1 MQTIILDSCSY
12 TCLGLLQSLCD
23 SGIQEKNVSFVR
35 NFDQLSL
42 RSLQKKTGVIF
53 INEACLQPHD
63 ENSEQIRNLISQ
75 YPKTLFFI
83 FMSETRTHF
92 EECVFIRR
100 NVIIS
105 SKSIKTVTLNLLI
118 RNYMDNYVLSGLEFT
133 MLDITPVILS
143 RSESNTL
150 KMWMSGEST
159 AQISDKL
166 QIKVKTVSSYKSNI
180 KRKIKS
186 ANKHI
191 IYHIVRLSDQFT
203 GGIYVN

>member
-1 MQTIILDSCSY
+1 M
-12 TCLGLLQSLCD
+12 
-23 SGIQEKNVSFVR
+23 
-35 NFDQLSL
+35 
-42 RSLQKKTGVIF
+42 
-53 INEACLQPHD
+53 QPHD